1 MAKLLADI
9 TPLKTS
15 RDFRVLFTGGMV
27 SFLGSQL
34 TLVAVPVQVFKI
46 TGSSL
51 QVGLVSLGQMVPLIA
66 GSLVGGALAD
76 AYDRR
81 VLLIYTQVLL
91 AATSAALALNA
102 MASHP
107 KVWPLYVITAA
118 SAAIS
123 GVDFP
128 ARNASLPA
136 MVTRDELPA
145 ALALR
150 QIQYQVGSVVGPAI
164 AGLLLSA
171 VGVAAVY
178 WIDTATFGAAL
189 AAALLIHS
197 LRPEGG
203 GTRAGI

>member
-1 MAKLLADI
+1 MPKLLADI

-34 TLVAVPVQVFKI
+34 TLVAVPVQVYRI

-51 QVGLVSLGQMVPLIA
+51 QVGLVSLGQMVPLII

-76 AYDRR
+76 AFDRR
-81 VLLIYTQVLL
+81 RLILYTQVLL
-91 AATSAALALNA
+91 AATSAGLALNA
-102 MASHP
+102 MTSHP
-107 KVWPLYVITAA
+107 RVWPIYVITAVA
-118 SAAIS
+118 AAIS

-136 MVTRDELPA
+136 IVTREELPA

-150 QIQYQVGSVVGPAI
+150 QVQYQVGSVVGPAL
-164 AGLLLSA
+164 AGLLLTG
-171 VGVAAVY
+171 VGLAGVY
-178 WIDTATFGAAL
+178 WIDTVTFGAAL
-189 AAALLIHS
+189 VAALPI
-197 LRPEGG
+197 R
-203 GTRAGI
+203 